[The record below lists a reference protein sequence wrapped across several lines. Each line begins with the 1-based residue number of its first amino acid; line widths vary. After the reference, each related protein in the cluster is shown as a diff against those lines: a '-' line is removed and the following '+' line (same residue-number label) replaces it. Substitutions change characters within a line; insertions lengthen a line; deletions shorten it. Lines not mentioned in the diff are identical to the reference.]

1 VGDGT
6 EIVPARIQI
15 LGIKARANAVVA
27 GMSATKHNLPESN
40 GLPQVR
46 GGDPMYADKFSVL
59 EVAELRS
66 ELIRGGLDARD
77 AAELMQR
84 FLAGRGYG
92 VSLEAARAAAFTVEG
107 SGCSLEVMQR
117 ELNRIAMVQ

>member
-1 VGDGT
+1 MNT
-6 EIVPARIQI
+6 E
-15 LGIKARANAVVA
+15 
-27 GMSATKHNLPESN
+27 
-40 GLPQVR
+40 
-46 GGDPMYADKFSVL
+46 KFSVL

-66 ELIRGGLDARD
+66 ELLQSGLDARD
-77 AAELMQR
+77 AAELMQS

-92 VSLEAARAAAFTVEG
+92 VSPEAAQAAAFAVEG

>member
-1 VGDGT
+1 
-6 EIVPARIQI
+6 
-15 LGIKARANAVVA
+15 
-27 GMSATKHNLPESN
+27 
-40 GLPQVR
+40 
-46 GGDPMYADKFSVL
+46 MYTDKFSVL
-59 EVAELRS
+59 EIAELRS
-66 ELIRGGLDARD
+66 ELLQSGLDARD
-77 AAELMQR
+77 TAELMQT

>member
-1 VGDGT
+1 MH
-6 EIVPARIQI
+6 I
-15 LGIKARANAVVA
+15 
-27 GMSATKHNLPESN
+27 
-40 GLPQVR
+40 
-46 GGDPMYADKFSVL
+46 DKFSVL

-66 ELIRGGLDARD
+66 ELLHGGLDARD
-77 AAELMQR
+77 AAELMQS
-84 FLAGRGYG
+84 FLSGRGYG

>member
-1 VGDGT
+1 MHA
-6 EIVPARIQI
+6 E
-15 LGIKARANAVVA
+15 
-27 GMSATKHNLPESN
+27 
-40 GLPQVR
+40 
-46 GGDPMYADKFSVL
+46 KFSVF

-66 ELIRGGLDARD
+66 ELLQSGLDARD
-77 AAELMQR
+77 AGELMQA

-92 VSLEAARAAAFTVEG
+92 VSPEAARAAAFTVEG

>member
-1 VGDGT
+1 MNI
-6 EIVPARIQI
+6 E
-15 LGIKARANAVVA
+15 
-27 GMSATKHNLPESN
+27 
-40 GLPQVR
+40 
-46 GGDPMYADKFSVL
+46 KFSVL

-66 ELIRGGLDARD
+66 ELIQSGLDARD
-77 AAELMQR
+77 AAELMQS

>member
-1 VGDGT
+1 
-6 EIVPARIQI
+6 
-15 LGIKARANAVVA
+15 
-27 GMSATKHNLPESN
+27 
-40 GLPQVR
+40 
-46 GGDPMYADKFSVL
+46 MYADKFSVL

-66 ELIRGGLDARD
+66 ALLQSGLDARD
-77 AAELMQR
+77 AAELMKT

>member
-1 VGDGT
+1 MNI
-6 EIVPARIQI
+6 E
-15 LGIKARANAVVA
+15 
-27 GMSATKHNLPESN
+27 
-40 GLPQVR
+40 
-46 GGDPMYADKFSVL
+46 KFSVL

-66 ELIRGGLDARD
+66 ELIQSGLDARD
-77 AAELMQR
+77 AAELMKN

-117 ELNRIAMVQ
+117 ELDRIAMVQ